1 MKHQVRESYDKKDI
15 TKLKRKVPGAWE
27 TYIQFSIKLDWIHSM
42 FSWFTLLKC
51 SWWPISTLE
60 MSWWFISVET
70 CHAKLLQS
78 CLTLCDLVDYS
89 LPGSSVHEI
98 LQARILEWE
107 LPFPPPEV
115 LLNPGIKLRA
125 PTLQAVLFLS
135 CSIEQLDTIT
145 DLFLH
150 LYCVEPNSA
159 AGLSTDW
166 SVSWKYW
173 DGSTET

>member
-1 MKHQVRESYDKKDI
+1 MTQSRIPATHLYQVLDVLCITLKNFFMEYIVDLQCCVNFSCTTNWISY
-15 TKLKRKVPGAWE
+15 AW
-27 TYIQFSIKLDWIHSM
+27 
-42 FSWFTLLKC
+42 
-51 SWWPISTLE
+51 
-60 MSWWFISVET
+60 V
-70 CHAKLLQS
+70 HAKLLQS